1 MPGLG
6 QAYLGR
12 PRRGF
17 AFFAIV
23 VTTLLAGL
31 VLDRRPTAATAEAGT
46 AFLLTAALMQLL
58 LLLDT
63 FDRATGRKG

>member
-1 MPGLG
+1 MATLLLGLG
-6 QAYLGR
+6 
-12 PRRGF
+12 
-17 AFFAIV
+17 
-23 VTTLLAGL
+23 
-31 VLDRRPTAATAEAGT
+31 LDRRPSSPTAEAAT

>member
-1 MPGLG
+1 V
-6 QAYLGR
+6 
-12 PRRGF
+12 
-17 AFFAIV
+17 IV
-23 VTTLLAGL
+23 LTTLLAGL
-31 VLDRRPTAATAEAGT
+31 VLDRRPASATAEAGN

>member
-1 MPGLG
+1 L
-6 QAYLGR
+6 
-12 PRRGF
+12 
-17 AFFAIV
+17 IV
-23 VTTLLAGL
+23 VATLFAGFF
-31 VLDRRPTAATAEAGT
+31 LDRRPSAATAEAAG